1 MAYAG
6 TTAATTAQNIPLRMT
21 AFGIHG
27 GFTTALTT
35 SISPTTNGYGPPNK
49 QSAGW
54 WQYHT
59 TDASSVLTTTGYFSD
74 GHTLGMK
81 SGDEIRGLSQL
92 TSANAGY
99 QYSGTLAVTT
109 NGAFIAST
117 ATMFMSSR

>member
-59 TDASSVLTTTGYFSD
+59 TDASSVLISS
-74 GHTLGMK
+74 MCER
-81 SGDEIRGLSQL
+81 SRVRLS
-92 TSANAGY
+92 S
-99 QYSGTLAVTT
+99 SHRLA
-109 NGAFIAST
+109 AQ
-117 ATMFMSSR
+117 